1 LNKFK
6 VKELYN
12 LKDNSMTAPIIEA
25 KKVIE
30 TLPQDS
36 SYDEIIRELAFD
48 RMIKNGLENSKNGNT
63 ISNEDIKKKINQW

>member
-1 LNKFK
+1 
-6 VKELYN
+6 
-12 LKDNSMTAPIIEA
+12 MTAPIIEA

-48 RMIKNGLENSKNGNT
+48 RMIKNGLKDSKNSNT
-63 ISNEDIKKKINQW
+63 ISNEDMKKKISQW

>member
-1 LNKFK
+1 
-6 VKELYN
+6 
-12 LKDNSMTAPIIEA
+12 MTAPIIEA

-48 RMIKNGLENSKNGNT
+48 RMIKNGLEDSKNNNI
-63 ISNEDIKKKINQW
+63 ISNEDMKKKISKW

>member
-1 LNKFK
+1 
-6 VKELYN
+6 
-12 LKDNSMTAPIIEA
+12 MTAPIIEA

-48 RMIKNGLENSKNGNT
+48 RMVKNGLEDSKNNNI
-63 ISNEDIKKKINQW
+63 ISNEDMKKKISKWYKSTGLMKLNFG

>member
-1 LNKFK
+1 MNKFK

-12 LKDNSMTAPIIEA
+12 LKNNSMTAPIIEA

>member
-1 LNKFK
+1 
-6 VKELYN
+6 
-12 LKDNSMTAPIIEA
+12 MTAPIIEA

-48 RMIKNGLENSKNGNT
+48 RMIKNGLEDSKNNNT
-63 ISNEDIKKKINQW
+63 ISNEDMKKKISKW

>member
-1 LNKFK
+1 
-6 VKELYN
+6 
-12 LKDNSMTAPIIEA
+12 MTAPIIEA

-48 RMIKNGLENSKNGNT
+48 RMIKNGLEDSKNSNT
-63 ISNEDIKKKINQW
+63 ISNEDMKNKISQW

>member
-1 LNKFK
+1 
-6 VKELYN
+6 
-12 LKDNSMTAPIIEA
+12 MTAPIIEA